1 MKNLA
6 HSASFHAG
14 EKTAPSKPGIK
25 HLAAA
30 GAPEI
35 VHTVWG
41 FGYTL
46 EDPPPSAIA
55 AARARVAAGLP
66 RQRRAHLRQIV
77 A

>member
-1 MKNLA
+1 
-6 HSASFHAG
+6 
-14 EKTAPSKPGIK
+14 
-25 HLAAA
+25 LAAA

-46 EDPPPSAIA
+46 EDPPQSAIA
-55 AARARVAAGLP
+55 AARARLAAGVP
-66 RQRRAHLRQIV
+66 RERRAHLRQVV